1 MATEVKLPELAEG
14 VDKGDVVSIMVN
26 EGDTLELDMPILEVE
41 SEKAT
46 LPVPSSIKGK
56 ILKILVSK
64 GEKIKVG
71 QPILLVDEGGNG
83 AATPA
88 DDSSAVA
95 AETTAPPA
103 AKDAPKTKG
112 KKAAKAAPA
121 PTHEDDDNDTQHDG
135 DTTEDRIERL
145 EEPDASTAHSGKGT
159 GATAQGYGASGP
171 LPRRSP
177 DDIIPAGPAVRRIA
191 RELGIDLGIVQGSG
205 KNGRIS
211 VEDLD
216 PYIKGY
222 IAQRGGGGATGPAFA
237 PIELP
242 DFTKFG
248 SVRREKAETL
258 RRKIAEKMSQS
269 WSTVPHVHQFA
280 DADITELLALQ
291 KRYKEKVKAA
301 GGQLTL
307 TVLALKAV
315 VAALKE
321 FPQFNATY
329 DVAAQEIVYKEYYNI
344 GVAVDT
350 PNGLIVP
357 VLRDVD
363 KKPLMQLAIELQEL
377 AAKTRDRKTSLDD
390 LRGGSFTISNLGGI
404 GGTHFTPIVN
414 TPEVA
419 ILGIGRAQKLPRFD
433 EKGNVVARD
442 ICPICVGYDH
452 RVVDGADGARFT
464 MRLVEIL
471 ENFEAAV
478 LGL

>member
-14 VDKGDVVSIMVN
+14 VEKGDVVSIMVK
-26 EGDTLELDMPILEVE
+26 EGDLLELDTPILEVE

-46 LPVPSSIKGK
+46 LPVPSSVKGR
-56 ILKILVSK
+56 ITKILVK
-64 GEKIKVG
+64 QGEKVKVG
-71 QPILLVDEGGNG
+71 QPILVVEEEG
-83 AATPA
+83 AASA
-88 DDSSAVA
+88 DGEKSSD
-95 AETTAPPA
+95 TAQ
-103 AKDAPKTKG
+103 
-112 KKAAKAAPA
+112 AAPA
-121 PTHEDDDNDTQHDG
+121 PAQVAKKGSKADAASVDDENGNDTQHDG
-135 DTTEDRIERL
+135 DTTDDRIERV
-145 EEPDASTAHSGKGT
+145 EEPGASSASAAQEKTTPA
-159 GATAQGYGASGP
+159 AQGYGSSGP

-177 DDIIPAGPAVRRIA
+177 DGLIPAGPAVRRIA
-191 RELGIDLGIVQGSG
+191 RELGIDLGVVQGSG
-205 KNGRIS
+205 RNGRIL

-222 IAQRGGGGATGPAFA
+222 IVKRGGAGGTGAPGFA
-237 PIELP
+237 PVDLP
-242 DFTKFG
+242 DFSKFG
-248 SVRREKAETL
+248 TVRREKADTL

-269 WSTVPHVHQFA
+269 WGTVPHVHQFA
-280 DADITELLALQ
+280 DADITELLHLQ

-301 GGQLTL
+301 GGSLTL

-315 VAALKE
+315 VAALKD
-321 FPQFNATY
+321 FPQFNSTY
-329 DVAAQEIVYKEYYNI
+329 DVAAQEIIYKEYYHI

-377 AAKTRDRKTSLDD
+377 AEKTRNRKTSLDD

-404 GGTHFTPIVN
+404 GGSHFTPIVN

-419 ILGIGRAQKLPRFD
+419 ILGIGRAQRRPMFD
-433 EKGNVVARD
+433 SEGNVVARD